1 MHQAGRTALAQRW
14 EGSTW
19 LIGIQNRSSRTCVP
33 VCVNLAPPAGM
44 PATSSVPACSVVQ
57 PCLTLCDPV
66 DCSPSGFSVHRIIQ
80 ARKLDYPDHF
90 LFQGIFLTQG
100 WNLRLLHWQV
110 DFLPFEPPGKPSHQ
124 QSGLLSSAGSVT
136 FSQADLFLLQ
146 IQYPYSIFVQYCN
159 LEVIH
164 LCKVMA

>member
-1 MHQAGRTALAQRW
+1 MDTEKFKEGFFHIFKAAGYSLAGLATGLRLSLAFRQ
-14 EGSTW
+14 EAAILVLLLVLLGVYGKPVSTW

-100 WNLRLLHWQV
+100 WNLRLLH
-110 DFLPFEPPGKPSHQ
+110 
-124 QSGLLSSAGSVT
+124 
-136 FSQADLFLLQ
+136 
-146 IQYPYSIFVQYCN
+146 
-159 LEVIH
+159 
-164 LCKVMA
+164 